1 MKQYDFFKA
10 VATEM
15 TGDVHE
21 YAQAWLDKY
30 MLAKDE
36 KVKLHDKLDEQV
48 FAILEQATAPV
59 TAKEITDSM
68 SEIDITQGKVVA
80 ACGRLV
86 RSGRVT
92 RIEGKPS
99 TYKVA
104 EDEAVATCS
113 GIVE

>member
-15 TGDVHE
+15 TGEAQE

-36 KVKLHDKLDEQV
+36 KSKIQGIFDEHV
-48 FAILEQATAPV
+48 FEILTQATAPV
-59 TAKEITDSM
+59 TAKEITDSI
-68 SEIDITQGKVVA
+68 SEIDATQGKVVA
-80 ACGRLV
+80 SLKRLV
-86 RSGRVT
+86 ASGRVART
-92 RIEGKPS
+92 DGKPS

-104 EDEAVATCS
+104 
-113 GIVE
+113 

>member
-1 MKQYDFFKA
+1 MMKQYDFFKT

-59 TAKEITDSM
+59 TAKEVTDSIGK
-68 SEIDITQGKVVA
+68 SEITQGKVVA
-80 ACGRLV
+80 SCGRLV

-92 RIEGKPS
+92 RFEGKPS

-104 EDEAVATCS
+104 E
-113 GIVE
+113 

>member
-15 TGDVHE
+15 SGDAQA

-36 KVKLHDKLDEQV
+36 KVKLHDKMDEQV
-48 FAILEQATAPV
+48 FAILEQATSPV

-80 ACGRLV
+80 SCGRLV

-92 RIEGKPS
+92 RFEGKPS

-104 EDEAVATCS
+104 E
-113 GIVE
+113 